1 MLFRHWEK
9 HFEKVYLNLM
19 YAAVWDRPD
28 FCGAELCSRDASAG
42 RGPFLH
48 RGTGWCIDGWGA
60 SKTDCGE
67 ECGETAKKNR

>member
-28 FCGAELCSRDASAG
+28 FCGAEL
-42 RGPFLH
+42 
-48 RGTGWCIDGWGA
+48 
-60 SKTDCGE
+60 
-67 ECGETAKKNR
+67 